1 MVKQLTTKLATNRRK
16 RKRKRTRSKT
26 FFVFTMILTAQ
37 FVRIIANRFF
47 YVTSPTYL
55 TFDNLFQVVSEDTS
69 PEKQQESE
77 EMQEKEDI
85 KEKKEQPEKQEKK
98 EEIVKVVKSEMALVS
113 CIAS

>member
-1 MVKQLTTKLATNRRK
+1 
-16 RKRKRTRSKT
+16 
-26 FFVFTMILTAQ
+26 MILTAQ
-37 FVRIIANRFF
+37 FVRFIANRFF

-85 KEKKEQPEKQEKK
+85 KEKKEKQEKK

>member
-1 MVKQLTTKLATNRRK
+1 
-16 RKRKRTRSKT
+16 
-26 FFVFTMILTAQ
+26 MILTAQ

-85 KEKKEQPEKQEKK
+85 KEKKEKQEKK

-113 CIAS
+113 CIASWYFIIIEAFLLWSLELFLTVYVCISVYL

>member
-1 MVKQLTTKLATNRRK
+1 
-16 RKRKRTRSKT
+16 
-26 FFVFTMILTAQ
+26 MISTAQ

-85 KEKKEQPEKQEKK
+85 KEKKEQKEKQEKK

-113 CIAS
+113 CIASWYFIIIGAFLLWSLELFLTVYVCISVYL

>member
-1 MVKQLTTKLATNRRK
+1 
-16 RKRKRTRSKT
+16 
-26 FFVFTMILTAQ
+26 MISTAQ

-85 KEKKEQPEKQEKK
+85 KEKKEKQEKK

-113 CIAS
+113 CIASWYFIIIEAFLLWSLEPFLTVYVCISVYL